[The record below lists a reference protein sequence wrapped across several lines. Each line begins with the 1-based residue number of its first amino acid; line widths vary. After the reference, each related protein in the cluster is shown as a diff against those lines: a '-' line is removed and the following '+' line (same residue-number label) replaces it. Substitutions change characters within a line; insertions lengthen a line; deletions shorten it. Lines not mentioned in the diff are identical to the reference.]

1 MITLILPSCVNSFPP
16 RVSADGAAAG
26 SAGWQR
32 EGESLRDRADSSS
45 SGASDQD
52 QGHRPR
58 DSHTL
63 QGTEEVTLI
72 LINHI
77 LCNWR
82 ILGGDD
88 DIQGTGALLRFCIQD
103 SLGSVST
110 VTSIGVMHHSWVF
123 FPSVCVRVLW
133 CQPSWSSRLRMEP
146 CTQLSSNMETT
157 WGRTS
162 SSFRSSRSWTK
173 WEYSSASWIKDG
185 KFKVFG
191 CGSSLIWWD
200 YQTLEPIL

>member
-1 MITLILPSCVNSFPP
+1 MITLILLSCVDSFPP

-32 EGESLRDRADSSS
+32 EGESLGDRADSSS
-45 SGASDQD
+45 SGASDPD

-72 LINHI
+72 LINHVLI
-77 LCNWR
+77 FSATEGSLEATMIFKALVYCNQYR
-82 ILGGDD
+82 GD
-88 DIQGTGALLRFCIQD
+88 A
-103 SLGSVST
+103 SLMGL
-110 VTSIGVMHHSWVF
+110 

-146 CTQLSSNMETT
+146 CTRLSSNMETT
-157 WGRTS
+157 WGRTN

-185 KFKVFG
+185 FQFN
-191 CGSSLIWWD
+191 LIRLPDTWAD
-200 YQTLEPIL
+200 FVML